1 MIKMRRSMRIQKI
14 KITLKIITITIM
26 REVMKRWRESRKSV
40 RKVSRRRIEIINNR
54 SSNLIVGPRAIN
66 ILSLKS
72 HIDKRVM
79 IRMIIRIRTL
89 MISLRRLVR
98 NSID

>member
-1 MIKMRRSMRIQKI
+1 MRIHKI

-54 SSNLIVGPRAIN
+54 SSNLIVGPRALN
-66 ILSLKS
+66 ILSLKG

-79 IRMIIRIRTL
+79 IRMIIRIRAL

>member
-1 MIKMRRSMRIQKI
+1 MRIHKI

-40 RKVSRRRIEIINNR
+40 RKVSRRRIEIINNQ
-54 SSNLIVGPRAIN
+54 SSNLIVGPRALN
-66 ILSLKS
+66 ILSLKG

-79 IRMIIRIRTL
+79 IRMIIKIRAL